1 VLFYCE
7 CRLHPILD
15 HNGKHS
21 INTLMQLR
29 CQDLCKTYPTRNGG
43 VPALRD
49 VTFGIEE
56 HEFVCIVGPSGCG
69 KTTLL
74 KLIAGLD
81 EPTKGSITF
90 TNGTQERRP
99 RNSLVFQEHGLLPW
113 MTVLDNVAIGLERS
127 ETNRSARR
135 QRAMAFIERVG
146 LAHFASSYPHE
157 LSVGMR
163 QRTGIA
169 RALLADTP
177 VLLMDEPFG
186 SLDAQ
191 TKIVLREEL
200 LGLWTENRKLVIFVT
215 HDIEEALL
223 LGDRVLAMT
232 GRPGRIREE
241 IPVPLSR
248 PRALSDIQRTD
259 ISEIKWHI
267 WKMLEDE
274 VRGSLGMPC

>member
-1 VLFYCE
+1 
-7 CRLHPILD
+7 
-15 HNGKHS
+15 
-21 INTLMQLR
+21 MQLR
-29 CQDLCKTYPTRNGG
+29 CQNLCKTYPTLNGG
-43 VPALRD
+43 VSALKD

-56 HEFVCIVGPSGCG
+56 REFICIVGPSGCG

-81 EPTKGSITF
+81 KPTTGSITF
-90 TNGTQERRP
+90 TDGTQEGRP

-127 ETNRSARR
+127 EKNRRARR
-135 QRAMAFIERVG
+135 QRAMTFIERVG
-146 LAHFASSYPHE
+146 LALFATSYPHE

-163 QRTGIA
+163 QRAGIA

-248 PRALSDIQRTD
+248 PRVLSDIQRSD

-267 WKMLEDE
+267 WKLLEDE
-274 VRGSLGMPC
+274 VRGSLGMP